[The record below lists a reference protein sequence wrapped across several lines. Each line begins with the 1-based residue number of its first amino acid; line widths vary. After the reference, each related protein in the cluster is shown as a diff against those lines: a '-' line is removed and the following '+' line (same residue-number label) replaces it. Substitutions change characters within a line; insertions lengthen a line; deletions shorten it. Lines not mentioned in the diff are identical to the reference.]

1 MSTSLKRDYVS
12 ELDQF
17 LQDFDQQHPV
27 KSASQQREIAKHKNI
42 AEQRDH
48 AIEKTSKNSEE
59 KNVWEKF

>member
-17 LQDFDQQHPV
+17 LQDFDQNHPQ

-42 AEQRDH
+42 ADLRDDV
-48 AIEKTSKNSEE
+48 IEKASKTSQE
-59 KNVWEKF
+59 KNLWKKF